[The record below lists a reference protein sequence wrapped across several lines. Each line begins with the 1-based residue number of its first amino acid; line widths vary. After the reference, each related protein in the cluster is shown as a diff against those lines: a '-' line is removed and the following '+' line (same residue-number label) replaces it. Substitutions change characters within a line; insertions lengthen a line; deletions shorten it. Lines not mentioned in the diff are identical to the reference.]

1 MNRTLFDCG
10 IKKQVETKRGQL
22 FDVTTA
28 LPRSVKLPSKPVRCD
43 ICQESFS
50 AKKYLETHVRF
61 KHNRSE
67 NSINLFN
74 LGNDVTECA
83 QVQEREETS
92 KETAHSDS
100 MTKPIFRKPQAAA
113 IDKTEKRWGC
123 NRRKSYTVDF
133 KLKTV
138 QLLQNLG
145 ELNTKKK
152 WEKVAEM
159 QGISKSLVVKW
170 HKSKEKL
177 ELELKMNR
185 VKKNAGSVKEARKR
199 RKLVCEKSKDSE
211 RYPLAAERVVSE
223 FKFRRAGGCKVSKIW
238 LRSKMKAKIEF
249 YYGKEAADKFKGSKN
264 WFQRFKKR
272 HRISL
277 RRRANK
283 KKNSANDG
291 KERIQQFHKNLRN
304 AVNSRRRRTNSSFDA
319 KYGRW
324 LPKNRYNVDQV
335 PLPFVVEQ
343 DKTYDVTGNKQVWV
357 SQPSTGLDK
366 RQATLQ
372 LCIRAEGEQNVKPA
386 IVFRGKGNITSA
398 EKAQHDKGVD
408 VYFQKCA
415 WMDADLNMEWV
426 SRTLIPG
433 VGNSPDEKVIFAD
446 NVGFQQDKE
455 FHQVCRKKM
464 NAVVYLLPENH
475 TDKVQ
480 PIDAGCGKMMKTKI
494 GEAMER
500 WLEED
505 ENLEMWHDKL
515 SAKKRRIL
523 MTKWTAAAWKELSAD
538 QLLFKRLFQ
547 KTGCLITADGSDDS
561 SIRPQGLESYEF

>member
-10 IKKQVETKRGQL
+10 IKKQVETKSGQL

-43 ICQESFS
+43 ICKESFA

-61 KHNRSE
+61 KHNSSE
-67 NSINLFN
+67 NCNLVN

-92 KETAHSDS
+92 EETAHDGI
-100 MTKPIFRKPQAAA
+100 TKQIFRKPHGQAAA
-113 IDKTEKRWGC
+113 IDKTEKRRGC
-123 NRRKSYTVDF
+123 SRSKSYTVDF

-138 QLLQNLG
+138 QLLDNLG

-159 QGISKSLVVKW
+159 QGISNSLVVKW
-170 HKSKEKL
+170 HKNKEKL
-177 ELELKMNR
+177 KSELKMDR
-185 VKKNAGSVKEARKR
+185 VKKNAGSMKEARER
-199 RKLVCEKSKDSE
+199 RKLVCEKSNNSE

-223 FKFRRAGGCKVSKIW
+223 FKLRRAGGCKVSKLW
-238 LRSKMKAKIEF
+238 LRSKMKAKIEL
-249 YYGKEAADKFKGSKN
+249 YYGKEAADKFKGRKN

-272 HRISL
+272 HHISL
-277 RRRANK
+277 RRRGNK
-283 KKNSANDG
+283 KKISANDG
-291 KERIQQFHKNLRN
+291 TERIQKFHRNLRN
-304 AVNSRRRRTNSSFDA
+304 AVNSRRRRSNSNLDA

-335 PLPFVVEQ
+335 PLPFVVDQ
-343 DKTYDVTGNKQVWV
+343 DKTYDVTGNKRVWV

-386 IVFRGKGNITSA
+386 IVFRGKGNIASE

-426 SRTLIPG
+426 SGTLIPG

-464 NAVVYLLPENH
+464 NAVIYLLPQNH

-480 PIDAGCGKMMKTKI
+480 PIDAGCGKMMKTK
-494 GEAMER
+494 
-500 WLEED
+500 
-505 ENLEMWHDKL
+505 
-515 SAKKRRIL
+515 
-523 MTKWTAAAWKELSAD
+523 
-538 QLLFKRLFQ
+538 
-547 KTGCLITADGSDDS
+547 
-561 SIRPQGLESYEF
+561 

>member
-113 IDKTEKRWGC
+113 IDKTEKRRGC

-177 ELELKMNR
+177 
-185 VKKNAGSVKEARKR
+185 VK
-199 RKLVCEKSKDSE
+199 
-211 RYPLAAERVVSE
+211 
-223 FKFRRAGGCKVSKIW
+223 
-238 LRSKMKAKIEF
+238 F
-249 YYGKEAADKFKGSKN
+249 Y
-264 WFQRFKKR
+264 
-272 HRISL
+272 
-277 RRRANK
+277 
-283 KKNSANDG
+283 
-291 KERIQQFHKNLRN
+291 
-304 AVNSRRRRTNSSFDA
+304 VN
-319 KYGRW
+319 
-324 LPKNRYNVDQV
+324 
-335 PLPFVVEQ
+335 
-343 DKTYDVTGNKQVWV
+343 
-357 SQPSTGLDK
+357 
-366 RQATLQ
+366 
-372 LCIRAEGEQNVKPA
+372 CI
-386 IVFRGKGNITSA
+386 
-398 EKAQHDKGVD
+398 
-408 VYFQKCA
+408 
-415 WMDADLNMEWV
+415 MDHN
-426 SRTLIPG
+426 
-433 VGNSPDEKVIFAD
+433 
-446 NVGFQQDKE
+446 
-455 FHQVCRKKM
+455 
-464 NAVVYLLPENH
+464 
-475 TDKVQ
+475 
-480 PIDAGCGKMMKTKI
+480 
-494 GEAMER
+494 
-500 WLEED
+500 
-505 ENLEMWHDKL
+505 
-515 SAKKRRIL
+515 
-523 MTKWTAAAWKELSAD
+523 
-538 QLLFKRLFQ
+538 
-547 KTGCLITADGSDDS
+547 
-561 SIRPQGLESYEF
+561 

>member
-10 IKKQVETKRGQL
+10 IKKQVETKSGQL

-43 ICQESFS
+43 ICKESFA

-61 KHNRSE
+61 KHNSSE
-67 NSINLFN
+67 NCNLVN

-92 KETAHSDS
+92 EETAHDGI
-100 MTKPIFRKPQAAA
+100 TKQIFRKPHGQAAA
-113 IDKTEKRWGC
+113 IDKTEKRRGC
-123 NRRKSYTVDF
+123 SRSKSYTVDF

-138 QLLQNLG
+138 QLLDNLG

-159 QGISKSLVVKW
+159 QGISNSLVVKW
-170 HKSKEKL
+170 HKNKEKL
-177 ELELKMNR
+177 NSELKMNR
-185 VKKNAGSVKEARKR
+185 VKKNAGSMKEARER
-199 RKLVCEKSKDSE
+199 RKLVCEKSNNIE

-223 FKFRRAGGCKVSKIW
+223 FKLRRAGGCKVSKLW
-238 LRSKMKAKIEF
+238 LRSKMKAKIEL

-272 HRISL
+272 HHISL

-283 KKNSANDG
+283 KKISANDG
-291 KERIQQFHKNLRN
+291 RERIQKFHRNLRN
-304 AVNSRRRRTNSSFDA
+304 AVNSRRRRSNSSLDA

-335 PLPFVVEQ
+335 PLPFVVDQ

-386 IVFRGKGNITSA
+386 IVFRGKGNITSE

-426 SRTLIPG
+426 SGTLIPG

-464 NAVVYLLPENH
+464 NAVIYLFPQNH
-475 TDKVQ
+475 TNKVQ

-494 GEAMER
+494 GEVMER

-523 MTKWTAAAWKELSAD
+523 MTKWTAAASKELSAD

-547 KTGCLITADGSDDS
+547 KTGCLITADGSDDN

>member
-10 IKKQVETKRGQL
+10 IKKQVETKSGQL

-43 ICQESFS
+43 ICKESFA

-61 KHNRSE
+61 KHNSSE
-67 NSINLFN
+67 NCNLVN

-92 KETAHSDS
+92 EETAHDGI
-100 MTKPIFRKPQAAA
+100 TKQIFRKPHGQAAA
-113 IDKTEKRWGC
+113 IDKTEKRRGC
-123 NRRKSYTVDF
+123 SRSKSYTVDF

-138 QLLQNLG
+138 QLLDNLG

-159 QGISKSLVVKW
+159 QGISNSLVVKW
-170 HKSKEKL
+170 HKNKEKL
-177 ELELKMNR
+177 NSELKMNR
-185 VKKNAGSVKEARKR
+185 VKKNAGSMKEARER
-199 RKLVCEKSKDSE
+199 RKLVCEKSNNSE

-223 FKFRRAGGCKVSKIW
+223 FKLRRAGGCKVSKLW
-238 LRSKMKAKIEF
+238 LRSKMKAKIEL
-249 YYGKEAADKFKGSKN
+249 YYGKEAADKFKG
-264 WFQRFKKR
+264 FKKR
-272 HRISL
+272 HHISL

-283 KKNSANDG
+283 KKISANDG
-291 KERIQQFHKNLRN
+291 RERIQKFHRNLRN
-304 AVNSRRRRTNSSFDA
+304 AVNSRRRRSNSNLDA

-335 PLPFVVEQ
+335 PLPFVVDQ

-386 IVFRGKGNITSA
+386 IVFRGKGNIASE

-426 SRTLIPG
+426 SGTLIPG

-464 NAVVYLLPENH
+464 NAVIYLFPQNH
-475 TDKVQ
+475 TNKVQ

-494 GEAMER
+494 GEVMER

-523 MTKWTAAAWKELSAD
+523 MTKWTAAASKELSAD

-547 KTGCLITADGSDDS
+547 KTGCLITADGSDDN